1 MDHYIVEV
9 AVGRER
15 EVRKVGG
22 GSAYLAPCWK
32 EPRKCHSGGVG
43 RAYFFRAGF
52 LHRPC
57 YGIIAAA

>member
-1 MDHYIVEV
+1 M
-9 AVGRER
+9 GRER